1 MGNNADRSMKL
12 TFALLTLTSLIS
24 AERCAQL
31 PFVWLVVLYSTQ
43 LKANFVRTWSPFKRP
58 LHLLHYGRT
67 ETAS

>member
-1 MGNNADRSMKL
+1 M
-12 TFALLTLTSLIS
+12 LTLTSLIS

-31 PFVWLVVLYSTQ
+31 PFVWFVVLYSTQ